1 MRSAID
7 LNLKDKRQK
16 DMEQKKIWLSL
27 VVGC

>member
-1 MRSAID
+1 MKSEID
-7 LNLKDKRQK
+7 LDLKDKRQK